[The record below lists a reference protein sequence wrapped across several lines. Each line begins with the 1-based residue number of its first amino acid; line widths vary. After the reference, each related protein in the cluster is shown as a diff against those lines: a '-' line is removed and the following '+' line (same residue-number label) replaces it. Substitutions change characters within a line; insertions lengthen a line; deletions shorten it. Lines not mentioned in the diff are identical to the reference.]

1 MTDIT
6 LWLMLFFF
14 IVILLTGAPIGA
26 ALGLSS
32 AIVIYTTMNVPLVV
46 VAQRMFTS
54 IDSFSFMAVPFF
66 MLAGS
71 FMSSGGVT
79 RRLVDFANALV
90 GALAGGLA
98 LVVAVAGMFFAA

>member
-1 MTDIT
+1 MTDLT

-32 AIVIYTTMNVPLVV
+32 AIVIYTTMNVPLVI

-79 RRLVDFANALV
+79 KRLVDFANALV
-90 GALAGGLA
+90 
-98 LVVAVAGMFFAA
+98 

>member
-6 LWLMLFFF
+6 LWLLLFFF
-14 IVILLTGAPIGA
+14 LTILLTGAPIGA

-32 AIVIYTTMNVPLVV
+32 AIVIFATMNVPLVV

-71 FMSSGGVT
+71 LCPRRVT

-90 GALAGGLA
+90 GALPADLPSS
-98 LVVAVAGMFFAA
+98 